1 MDYGLHIQ
9 DAMPNV
15 PAHDRKFIKTGIT
28 PEQWDKL
35 FGVADEDDPVR
46 DPIPEEVWEDM
57 MVDLE
62 EEIA

>member
-1 MDYGLHIQ
+1 
-9 DAMPNV
+9 MPNV

-28 PEQWDKL
+28 PELWDKL
-35 FGVADEDDPVR
+35 FGVADEDEPVR

>member
-1 MDYGLHIQ
+1 M
-9 DAMPNV
+9 
-15 PAHDRKFIKTGIT
+15 TGIT

-35 FGVADEDDPVR
+35 FGVADEDEAVR
-46 DPIPEEVWEDM
+46 DPIPDEVWEGM